1 MAIKVNGTTVI
12 NDSRALSNI
21 TSVDAT
27 TVAAIGAAGV
37 GGKVLQVV
45 SATKTGTSSTSS
57 TGFVDISGLSVSITP
72 SSTSNKI
79 LVMYSVSGTANIG
92 NSGVKFRLLRGSTG
106 IYENGG
112 MSFQGSSV
120 NTFCFVHQAA
130 QTLDSPSTT
139 SATTYKLQ
147 FANTGGSTSY
157 INRTENNVGKAASSI
172 TVMEI
177 GA

>member
-1 MAIKVNGTTVI
+1 TT
-12 NDSRALSNI
+12 A
-21 TSVDAT
+21 
-27 TVAAIGAAGV
+27 AAIGAAGV
-37 GGKVLQVV
+37 GGKVLQVL
-45 SATKTGTSSTSS
+45 SQTKTGTSSTTS
-57 TGFVDISGLSVSITP
+57 TSFVDISGLSVSITP
-72 SSTSNKI
+72 SSTSSKI
-79 LVMYSVSGTANIG
+79 LVLYNVSGTANIA

-120 NTFCFVHQAA
+120 NLFGFVHQAA
-130 QTLDSPSTT
+130 QKLDSPSTT

-147 FANTGGSTSY
+147 FANTYGTTSY